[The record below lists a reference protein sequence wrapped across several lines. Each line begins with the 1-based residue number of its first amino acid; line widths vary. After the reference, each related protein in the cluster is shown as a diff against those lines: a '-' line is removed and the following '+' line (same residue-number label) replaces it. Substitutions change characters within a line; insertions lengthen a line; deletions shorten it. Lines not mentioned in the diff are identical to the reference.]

1 MEEHLHPVVDS
12 DAYFT
17 IDPITKN
24 IKSASGK
31 TALTQGDHNSERY
44 TFKIPRIEGH
54 DMSVCNKVR
63 VHFTNTE
70 STKDVKSGRV
80 SKGTYRVTDLRV
92 DPDDPNNVILSW
104 LIDGA
109 ATMYPGKLDFLI
121 KFRCVSDDVA
131 ADEDSAK
138 VLYEWN
144 TNIYSGVS
152 VSPGMDNLENFATD
166 RRDELAALESR
177 MDEIEKNG
185 VGGGQ
190 PKGIKELDLLA
201 ENWQRK
207 MDGEWFQT
215 FEFDFV
221 TPDTDVEI
229 RIDENA
235 VKILENKTLTFD
247 IANENGVVVIR
258 AIGENVPTHDYTV
271 QIVCEEVV
279 WL

>member
-70 STKDVKSGRV
+70 STKETKAGRV
-80 SKGTYRVTDLRV
+80 SKGTYLVKDLRV
-92 DPDDPNNVILSW
+92 DPDDPDNVILSW
-104 LIDGA
+104 MIDGA

-166 RRDELAALESR
+166 RRDELAALEKR
-177 MDEIEKNG
+177 IDDLEKNG
-185 VGGGQ
+185 GGSATRTS
-190 PKGIKELDLLA
+190 EVELLA
-201 ENWQRK
+201 ANWL
-207 MDGEWFQT
+207 DGKPGQYYQ
-215 FEFDFV
+215 V
-221 TPDTDVEI
+221 VEI
-229 RIDENA
+229 DGTTERSIIALAPDAAQVLVLNDKAFTIQFENEGGVITA
-235 VKILENKTLTFD
+235 FATGDKPTLNYVFQVHIT
-247 IANENGVVVIR
+247 
-258 AIGENVPTHDYTV
+258 
-271 QIVCEEVV
+271 EVV
-279 WL
+279 E